1 VKRGPWS
8 PEEDATLKSYLET
21 HGTGGN
27 WIALPQKAGNLSLS
41 RTHTHM
47 LVLPDNNFH
56 FLFI

>member
-41 RTHTHM
+41 LSNTHTH
-47 LVLPDNNFH
+47 VGFA
-56 FLFI
+56 